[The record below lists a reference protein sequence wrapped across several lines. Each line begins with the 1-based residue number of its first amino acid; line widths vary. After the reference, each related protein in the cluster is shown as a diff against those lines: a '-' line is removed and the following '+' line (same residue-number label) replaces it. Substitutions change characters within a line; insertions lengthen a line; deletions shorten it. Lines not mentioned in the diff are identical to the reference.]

1 MLDVF
6 QNMQKTIDDYEVFV
20 DSLKAEYDKR
30 GLEILRL
37 TQEKGDLEMTV
48 QSQSHA
54 IKALNQNNVD
64 LQGLADRLR
73 SLNEELR
80 QAMGGRG
87 SGHMENGVDYER
99 L

>member
-64 LQGLADRLR
+64 LQGLVDRLR

-80 QAMGGRG
+80 QATGGRG
-87 SGHMENGVDYER
+87 SSHMENGVDYER

>member
-37 TQEKGDLEMTV
+37 TQENGDLETTV

-64 LQGLADRLR
+64 LQKLVEVLR
-73 SLNEELR
+73 QVNEELR
-80 QAMGGRG
+80 QTGNGKG
-87 SGHMENGVDYER
+87 SGHMENGVGQED
-99 L
+99 

>member
-6 QNMQKTIDDYEVFV
+6 ENMKKSIEAQMDFIDALTKTN
-20 DSLKAEYDKR
+20 AER

-37 TQEKGDLEMTV
+37 TQANGDLEMTV

-64 LQGLADRLR
+64 LQGLVDRLR

-80 QAMGGRG
+80 QAANGKG
-87 SGHMENGVDYER
+87 SGHMENGVSR
-99 L
+99 

>member
-64 LQGLADRLR
+64 LQGLVDRLR

-80 QAMGGRG
+80 QAASGKG
-87 SGHMENGVDYER
+87 SGHMENGVSR
-99 L
+99 